1 MQWVYE
7 QAVDRYKQ
15 KRWFMGGTR
24 VFHPVPQIDHVHGG
38 KVARFAGHSGAR
50 RRREP
55 GIHNRDLAA
64 VGGERLL

>member
-24 VFHPVPQIDHVHGG
+24 VFHPVPCGHCGG
-38 KVARFAGHSGAR
+38 SGR
-50 RRREP
+50 DPFEP
-55 GIHNRDLAA
+55 TDKGASAI
-64 VGGERLL
+64 GFGSSSGWG